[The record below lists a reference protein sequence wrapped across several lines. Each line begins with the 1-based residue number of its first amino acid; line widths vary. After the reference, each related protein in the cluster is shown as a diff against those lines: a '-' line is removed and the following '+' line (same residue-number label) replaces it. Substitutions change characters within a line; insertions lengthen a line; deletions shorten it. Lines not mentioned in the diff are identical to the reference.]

1 VGEHLENLDWF
12 LFTQESLRPKE
23 IQGLNEED
31 REVDESECCVCRKDI
46 ALPDPE
52 DELPNEEE
60 EEGSDDPSDEGE
72 TSALEKAT
80 PDVYICIPL
89 WEGLEGLH
97 ALKQRNNFFH
107 FQ

>member
-1 VGEHLENLDWF
+1 M
-12 LFTQESLRPKE
+12 
-23 IQGLNEED
+23 
-31 REVDESECCVCRKDI
+31 DESNSGIDRTESPFPHPK
-46 ALPDPE
+46 
-52 DELPNEEE
+52 DELPDEEE